1 MPRFP
6 LLGGLS
12 PAQFLRRHW
21 QKKPL
26 LIRGAFPGFADP
38 LSPEEL
44 AGLACEEDVESRL
57 VLERGAR
64 RPWQVMTGPQSPAR
78 LRRLPATHWT
88 LLVQGVD
95 RLVSEVAA
103 LALPFRFLPDW
114 RIDDVMVSFAPRFGS
129 VGPHVDS
136 YDVFL
141 LQGRGRRRWAID
153 TRAASE
159 LRPGLDLRILRR
171 FRAEATWVLEPG
183 DMLYLPPGVAHH
195 GVALEDCLTY
205 SIGFRAPSG
214 RELLGVAL
222 RQSLAR
228 GDSSRLYRDPNL
240 RPARHPG
247 EIPASALRDLRTL
260 VESEWR
266 NLARAGFESV
276 VGGLLT
282 EPKAGTAP
290 LRPTS
295 VERVRERLRN
305 GASLL
310 RVPGARLAFTRHR
323 ERGLLFAEGHAFA
336 LPPPLAFAGPLLTGS
351 AKLHPR
357 DLAPHLRTPGF
368 AALLAGLVSAGAWEL
383 SRAPWRARA
392 ASRPR
397 GGSPPA
403 RGSR

>member
-1 MPRFP
+1 MRRFP

-26 LIRGAFPGFADP
+26 LIHGAFPGFADP
-38 LSPEEL
+38 LSPEQL

-57 VLERGAR
+57 VLEHGKG
-64 RPWQVMTGPQSPAR
+64 RPWRVMAGPQSPAR

-95 RLVSEVAA
+95 RLLPEVAA
-103 LALPFRFLPDW
+103 LALCFRFVPDW

-153 TRAASE
+153 TRAAPE

-171 FRAEATWVLEPG
+171 FRPEATWVLEPG

-214 RELLGVAL
+214 RELLGAAL
-222 RQSLAR
+222 RRGLAQ
-228 GDSSRLYRDPNL
+228 GDDSHLYRDPDL
-240 RPARHPG
+240 RPAHHPG
-247 EIPASALRDLRTL
+247 EIGAQALHGLRRL
-260 VESEWR
+260 AESEWR
-266 NLARAGFESV
+266 RLTDAGFEAA
-276 VGGLLT
+276 VGALLT

-295 VERVRERLRN
+295 PRRVRERLRK
-305 GASLL
+305 GASLV
-310 RVPGARLAFTRHR
+310 RVPGARLAFTRQR
-323 ERGLLFAEGHAFA
+323 GRGLLFAEGHVFA
-336 LPPPLAFAGPLLTGS
+336 LPPTLAFAGPLLTGS
-351 AKLHPR
+351 ARLHPR

-368 AALLAGLVSAGAWEL
+368 ASLLADVVSADAWEL
-383 SRAPWRARA
+383 SRAP
-392 ASRPR
+392 
-397 GGSPPA
+397 
-403 RGSR
+403 

>member
-1 MPRFP
+1 MRPSS

-26 LIRGAFPGFADP
+26 LIRGALPGLADP

-57 VLERGAR
+57 VLERGGR
-64 RPWQVMTGPQSPAR
+64 RPWQVMAGPQSPLR
-78 LRRLPATHWT
+78 MRRLPATHWT

-95 RLVSEVAA
+95 RLVPEVRA
-103 LALPFRFLPDW
+103 LALPFHFVPDW
-114 RIDDVMVSFAPRFGS
+114 RLDDVMVSFAPRFGS

-153 TRAASE
+153 TRAAPE
-159 LRPGLDLRILRR
+159 FRPGLDLRILRR
-171 FRAEATWVLEPG
+171 FRPEATWVLEPG

-214 RELLGVAL
+214 RELLAAAL
-222 RQSLAR
+222 RQGLAH
-228 GDSSRLYRDPNL
+228 GDRSRLYRDPSL
-240 RPARHPG
+240 RPPRHPG
-247 EIPASALRDLRTL
+247 EISASALRGLRKL
-260 VESEWR
+260 AESEGR
-266 NLARAGFESV
+266 NLTGAGPGFEAA
-276 VGGLLT
+276 VGALLT

-290 LRPTS
+290 RRPTNPQ
-295 VERVRERLRN
+295 RVRERLRN
-305 GASLL
+305 GASLV
-310 RVPGARLAFTRHR
+310 RVPGARLAFTRHGG
-323 ERGLLFAEGHAFA
+323 RGRLFAEGHVFA

-351 AKLHPR
+351 ARLSAR

-368 AALLAGLVSAGAWEL
+368 ASLLAGLVSAGAWEL
-383 SRAPWRARA
+383 SRER
-392 ASRPR
+392 
-397 GGSPPA
+397 
-403 RGSR
+403 